1 MEASSATLSRRRRR
15 GHVGT
20 VTRGQEGYHSKG
32 DRKVGWGSALGR
44 DDRPGHPRVRGPHT
58 PTNHPVSGF
67 PFSAHPF
74 PPPTTPMPY
83 FPKQRTRNQEQ
94 LTLNHPTHLPLNLVA
109 FLASRS
115 VSLALSLA
123 AISDIRTSA
132 RRTLRSLA
140 SADIFDSNSASL
152 SPARTFFWAG
162 LLG

>member
-1 MEASSATLSRRRRR
+1 MVASYATLSRRRRR
-15 GHVGT
+15 GHVGK
-20 VTRGQEGYHSKG
+20 VTRGQGGYNSKG

-123 AISDIRTSA
+123 AISDFRVSA

-140 SADIFDSNSASL
+140 SADIFDSIAASFL
-152 SPARTFFWAG
+152 PADRFFRAG